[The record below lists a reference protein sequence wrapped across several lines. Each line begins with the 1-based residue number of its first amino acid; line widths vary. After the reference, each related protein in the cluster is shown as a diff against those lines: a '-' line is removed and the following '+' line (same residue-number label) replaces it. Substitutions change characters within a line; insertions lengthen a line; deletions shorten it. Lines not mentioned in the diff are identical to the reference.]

1 MITVGPVLFIIG
13 LLMSLVAIAMGL
25 PAIADLATGN
35 PDWQVFAG
43 SAAVSLFV
51 GVSLMLATRSTSRAN
66 LNLRQAFLLT
76 TMSWVA
82 VAGVGALPF
91 AFSELE
97 ISVADAFFESMSG
110 ITTTGATVIAGLDDL
125 PKSLLIYRQLLQW
138 LGGMGL
144 IVLAIAVM
152 PLLGIGGGQ
161 LFKTQTPGPMSEQR
175 LTPRI
180 TSTARA
186 LWSIYFV
193 LTVLCIFAY
202 RLAGMNYFDAVSH
215 AFSTVSIGGFS
226 THDLSI
232 GFFDSL
238 SIEIVCITF
247 MLLSAMSFAVHYSA
261 IYRIQ
266 VLKYFY
272 DPELRFFVS
281 LLIVILGLVCLSLF
295 ANDID
300 DPIRSGLFQTVSIL
314 TTTGFLTDEY
324 SSWPAYISFMLLVG
338 AFVGACS
345 GSVGGGI
352 KSWRILIMLKHAYK
366 QIFKIIH
373 PDSVNTIKLGKKVV
387 DSNVSEAVWGFFS
400 IYIISFMVLFLLV
413 LATGLDFISA
423 FSAVG
428 ACLNNLGPGLGEISS
443 NYANIPSTTKLL
455 LSFAMILGRL
465 EIFTFLVVLMPAFW
479 RR

>member
-1 MITVGPVLFIIG
+1 MNQAKVLNFFGLLLIMFGVSFSVPLFVAVLYEESLVTVFGLGMSILVGLGFLSWFFTKNNKQELSLSDGFVITVLFWIVLSVSGSIPFI
-13 LLMSLVAIAMGL
+13 
-25 PAIADLATGN
+25 
-35 PDWQVFAG
+35 
-43 SAAVSLFV
+43 LF
-51 GVSLMLATRSTSRAN
+51 G
-66 LNLRQAFLLT
+66 
-76 TMSWVA
+76 
-82 VAGVGALPF
+82 
-91 AFSELE
+91 FSVVD
-97 ISVADAFFESMSG
+97 SFFESMSG
-110 ITTTGATVIAGLDDL
+110 ITTTGATVVTGLDDL
-125 PKSLLIYRQLLQW
+125 PRSLLIYRQLLQW

-186 LWSIYFV
+186 LWSIYLV

-202 RLAGMNYFDAVSH
+202 RFAGMSYFDAVSH

-232 GFFDSL
+232 GYFDSV
-238 SIEIVCITF
+238 SVEVVCVIF

-261 IYRIQ
+261 IYRKQ

-281 LLIVILGLVCLSLF
+281 LLITILFLVCLSLI
-295 ANDID
+295 ANNID
-300 DPIRSGLFQTVSIL
+300 APVRKGLFQTVSII

-324 SSWPAYISFMLLVG
+324 STWPAYISFMLLVG

-352 KSWRILIMLKHAYK
+352 KSWRVLIMLKHAYK

-373 PDSVNTIKLGKKVV
+373 PDSVNTIKLGKKIV

-400 IYIISFMVLFLLV
+400 IYIISFMILFLLV
-413 LATGLDFISA
+413 LATGLDFVSA
-423 FSAVG
+423 FSSVG
-428 ACLNNLGPGLGEISS
+428 ACLNNLGPGLGEIASS
-443 NYANIPSTTKLL
+443 YADIPSTTKLL
-455 LSFAMILGRL
+455 LCFAMILGRL

>member
-1 MITVGPVLFIIG
+1 MFGVSFAIP
-13 LLMSLVAIAMGL
+13 LLVAVFYEESLVAVFGSGMSLLIALGFL
-25 PAIADLATGN
+25 SWFLTKDNEQELSLSDGFVITVLF
-35 PDWQVFAG
+35 WIVLSVSG
-43 SAAVSLFV
+43 SIPFILF
-51 GVSLMLATRSTSRAN
+51 G
-66 LNLRQAFLLT
+66 
-76 TMSWVA
+76 
-82 VAGVGALPF
+82 
-91 AFSELE
+91 FSVVD
-97 ISVADAFFESMSG
+97 SFFESMSG
-110 ITTTGATVIAGLDDL
+110 ITTTGATVFAGLDGL

-186 LWSIYFV
+186 LWSIYLA
-193 LTVLCIFAY
+193 LTVLCVLAY
-202 RLAGMNYFDAVSH
+202 RFAGMNYFDAVSH

-232 GFFDSL
+232 GYFDSL
-238 SIEIVCITF
+238 SIEIVCIVF

-261 IYRIQ
+261 LYRKQ

-272 DPELRFFVS
+272 DPELRFFIS
-281 LLIVILGLVCLSLF
+281 LLIVILSLVCLSLISS
-295 ANDID
+295 NIE
-300 DPIRSGLFQTVSIL
+300 DPVRNGIFQTVSIL
-314 TTTGFLTDEY
+314 TTTGFLTEEY
-324 SSWPAYISFMLLVG
+324 SSWPTYVSFMLLVG

-373 PDSVNTIKLGKKVV
+373 PDSINTIKLGKKVV

-428 ACLNNLGPGLGEISS
+428 ACLNNLGPGLGEIAS
-443 NYANIPSTTKLL
+443 NYASVPTATKLIL
-455 LSFAMILGRL
+455 CFAMILGRL

>member
-1 MITVGPVLFIIG
+1 
-13 LLMSLVAIAMGL
+13 MS
-25 PAIADLATGN
+25 
-35 PDWQVFAG
+35 
-43 SAAVSLFV
+43 
-51 GVSLMLATRSTSRAN
+51 
-66 LNLRQAFLLT
+66 
-76 TMSWVA
+76 
-82 VAGVGALPF
+82 
-91 AFSELE
+91 
-97 ISVADAFFESMSG
+97 
-110 ITTTGATVIAGLDDL
+110 
-125 PKSLLIYRQLLQW
+125 
-138 LGGMGL
+138 
-144 IVLAIAVM
+144 
-152 PLLGIGGGQ
+152 
-161 LFKTQTPGPMSEQR
+161 
-175 LTPRI
+175 
-180 TSTARA
+180 
-186 LWSIYFV
+186 
-193 LTVLCIFAY
+193 
-202 RLAGMNYFDAVSH
+202 YFDAVSH

-261 IYRIQ
+261 IYRKQ

-300 DPIRSGLFQTVSIL
+300 NPIRSGLFQTVSIL

-338 AFVGACS
+338 AFIGACS

-400 IYIISFMVLFLLV
+400 IYIISCLLY
-413 LATGLDFISA
+413 TS
-423 FSAVG
+423 
-428 ACLNNLGPGLGEISS
+428 
-443 NYANIPSTTKLL
+443 PSPRDPL
-455 LSFAMILGRL
+455 
-465 EIFTFLVVLMPAFW
+465 
-479 RR
+479 

>member
-1 MITVGPVLFIIG
+1 LNQAKVLNFFGLLLIMFGVSFSVPLFVAVLYEESLVTVFGLGMSILVGLGFLSWFFTKNNKQELSLSDGFVITVLFWVVLSVSGSIPFI
-13 LLMSLVAIAMGL
+13 
-25 PAIADLATGN
+25 
-35 PDWQVFAG
+35 
-43 SAAVSLFV
+43 LF
-51 GVSLMLATRSTSRAN
+51 G
-66 LNLRQAFLLT
+66 
-76 TMSWVA
+76 
-82 VAGVGALPF
+82 
-91 AFSELE
+91 FSVVD
-97 ISVADAFFESMSG
+97 SFFESMSG
-110 ITTTGATVIAGLDDL
+110 ITTTGATVVTGLDDL
-125 PKSLLIYRQLLQW
+125 PRSLLIYRQLLQW

-186 LWSIYFV
+186 LWSIYLV

-202 RLAGMNYFDAVSH
+202 RFAGMSYFDAVSH

-232 GFFDSL
+232 GYFDSV
-238 SIEIVCITF
+238 SVEVVCVIF

-261 IYRIQ
+261 IYRKQ

-281 LLIVILGLVCLSLF
+281 LLITILFLVCLSLI
-295 ANDID
+295 ANNID
-300 DPIRSGLFQTVSIL
+300 APVRKGLFQTVSII

-324 SSWPAYISFMLLVG
+324 STWPAYISFMLLVG

-352 KSWRILIMLKHAYK
+352 KSWRVLIMLKHAYK

-373 PDSVNTIKLGKKVV
+373 PDSVNTIKLGKKIV

-400 IYIISFMVLFLLV
+400 IYIISFMILFLLV
-413 LATGLDFISA
+413 LATGLDFVSA
-423 FSAVG
+423 FSSVG
-428 ACLNNLGPGLGEISS
+428 ACLNNLGPGLGEIASS
-443 NYANIPSTTKLL
+443 YADIPSTTKLL
-455 LSFAMILGRL
+455 LCFAMILGRL